1 MMGVRTLV
9 EYTTKNGQADLGG
22 FLRMDEGGVFAADQ
36 NLSNAR
42 SGRQHSIS
50 RYREFIRSF
59 RNSFDNTFI
68 YRDQLRRNV
77 GCVADL
83 LHTLDRCAGW

>member
-1 MMGVRTLV
+1 
-9 EYTTKNGQADLGG
+9 
-22 FLRMDEGGVFAADQ
+22 MDEGGIFTADQ
-36 NLSNAR
+36 NLSNGR

-77 GCVADL
+77 GCAAASAPRLSSSVRRAASLGIATLARSRSVHGL
-83 LHTLDRCAGW
+83 LT

>member
-1 MMGVRTLV
+1 
-9 EYTTKNGQADLGG
+9 
-22 FLRMDEGGVFAADQ
+22 MDEGGIFTADQ
-36 NLSNAR
+36 NLSNGR

-77 GCVADL
+77 GCAATRR
-83 LHTLDRCAGW
+83 LHDIHHLCAARRHLG